1 MDWSKAKKIMIIAFI
16 VVNVALLST
25 IIGNDIRSR
34 DYITTEQDV
43 KERLKKIN
51 VDIKT
56 DIPKSTP
63 NIQMLEVEYQSY
75 DKINSKLDIAR
86 KFINSSNLLEL
97 AKIDERKNSIIFESE
112 HERFKILKDRKI
124 VYEYKSY
131 ERSAPV
137 KYDYH
142 EVASNFLEDKG
153 FKTSDYKLTKLE
165 KNNDIVNLTYTKE
178 YQDTMVEKSYMK
190 FTIRNARVIKFERLW
205 LNTIKEKENN
215 IKLRPATDS
224 LLKLLSVEGIRNKT
238 IKNIV
243 ACYYFDPNNTDVFE
257 FDEFKSGDAFPA
269 WKVEFTDG
277 IIKYLYE
284 E

>member
-16 VVNVALLST
+16 VVNVALLAT
-25 IIGNDIRSR
+25 IISKDIRSR

-43 KERLKKIN
+43 KERLKKVNI
-51 VDIKT
+51 DIET
-56 DIPKSTP
+56 DIPKNTP

-75 DKINSKLDIAR
+75 DKINSKLDIAGE
-86 KFINSSNLLEL
+86 FINVSNLLEL
-97 AKIDERKNSIIFESE
+97 AKIDEQKNSIIFENDS
-112 HERFKILKDRKI
+112 ERFEILKGRKI
-124 VYEYKSY
+124 VYEYKLY
-131 ERSAPV
+131 DKNAPV
-137 KYDYH
+137 KYDHH

-178 YQDTMVEKSYMK
+178 YEDTIVEKSYMK
-190 FTIRNARVIKFERLW
+190 FTIRNARVIRFERLW
-205 LNTIKEKENN
+205 LNAIKEKDNN
-215 IKLRPATDS
+215 IQLRPATDS
-224 LLKLLSVEGIRNKT
+224 LLKLLSVEGIKNKT

-257 FDEFKSGDAFPA
+257 FNEFKSGDAFPA
-269 WKVEFTDG
+269 WKIEFTDG
-277 IIKYLYE
+277 TIKYLYE